1 MQTLCIAV
9 SDQQIITPKKHPF
22 ESQNNKRITYFEGYS
37 HTCKFYERDYSECA
51 LPDSADYRRTLYWNP
66 DIWTDMQGRSS
77 VTFYNNAR
85 TKHIHVRAE
94 GFTCNG
100 EFIVYDSEKGEN
112 SSQAEEKMK

>member
-1 MQTLCIAV
+1 
-9 SDQQIITPKKHPF
+9 
-22 ESQNNKRITYFEGYS
+22 
-37 HTCKFYERDYSECA
+37 
-51 LPDSADYRRTLYWNP
+51 
-66 DIWTDMQGRSS
+66 MQGRSS